1 MNKAYKIKLYP
12 NKEQQ
17 TLIGKTIGCCR
28 FLYNQMLNER
38 IEVYELLKN
47 DKKELYS
54 HKYKTEK
61 QYKEEFEFLKDV
73 SSHALQQSTR
83 NLEQAYKNFFKRVK
97 NKAKQ
102 VGFPKFKSKKLSKNS
117 YKELNGNFHQKEP
130 LVLIKDSKLKL
141 PKLGFVKFRG
151 LNKDFQGKITS
162 VTITKNKDC
171 TYEASILV
179 EKNQLHS

>member
-61 QYKEEFEFLKDV
+61 QYKEELEFWDGKTPQNFILTQTQKR
-73 SSHALQQSTR
+73 LQ
-83 NLEQAYKNFFKRVK
+83 
-97 NKAKQ
+97 NK
-102 VGFPKFKSKKLSKNS
+102 
-117 YKELNGNFHQKEP
+117 
-130 LVLIKDSKLKL
+130 
-141 PKLGFVKFRG
+141 
-151 LNKDFQGKITS
+151 
-162 VTITKNKDC
+162 
-171 TYEASILV
+171 
-179 EKNQLHS
+179 